1 MKASQKWEWKAA
13 VIWLHLRFFGAPV
26 LVTHHYTPLCHCLD
40 SECFSDL
47 DDLGGPRPALC
58 RFVPYVEMWADL
70 GGLFWGSGKPES
82 GQVSPGEGTGL
93 CGADLGT

>member
-1 MKASQKWEWKAA
+1 MAPSP
-13 VIWLHLRFFGAPV
+13 VFGGPSSC
-26 LVTHHYTPLCHCLD
+26 YTPLHTPCHCPD

-70 GGLFWGSGKPES
+70 GGLFWGSGTPES
-82 GQVSPGEGTGL
+82 GKVSPGEGTGL